1 LAFTKGPLKNKSGII
16 SNNLA
21 SSPIQLLPRVALMHV
36 LGGGTRQYESD
47 EKRIGAVR
55 QLMTQ
60 HNASVFSALSSDILV
75 TDIPVQAG
83 DEWPHVVPETRSV
96 FHPHNETL
104 SGVAMCIWNENS
116 GHL

>member
-1 LAFTKGPLKNKSGII
+1 
-16 SNNLA
+16 
-21 SSPIQLLPRVALMHV
+21 MHV

-96 FHPHNETL
+96 FHQRAQRNAFRHRGERPRAMSSIHGSRSL
-104 SGVAMCIWNENS
+104 STS
-116 GHL
+116 